1 MPPKIVIPCRSLGE
15 SVDQCPDCVKHVHAT
30 ASRKKKLRCHRTSRR
45 PSCLCAVCSSLP
57 PLPQQPEIVS
67 RQRRSGRR
75 QKRAASGAGPGDY
88 REDAQTTEAARV
100 SQFRSKKSRRARA
113 EEARMDGMDTT
124 IQNAD
129 DMDVDGD
136 NFPLDIDHD
145 GTLVLSA
152 PACCMRHY

>member
-1 MPPKIVIPCRSLGE
+1 MSGLCRA
-15 SVDQCPDCVKHVHAT
+15 CDCNGLPQKET
-30 ASRKKKLRCHRTSRR
+30 AMSSNNKEARL
-45 PSCLCAVCSSLP
+45 PVCSP
-57 PLPQQPEIVS
+57 MPEQPES
-67 RQRRSGRR
+67 RIESGRQSRSGRR
-75 QKRAASGAGPGDY
+75 EKRAASAAAHAGNY
-88 REDAQTTEAARV
+88 REDAQTTEAARH

-152 PACCMRHY
+152 PACCMRHC

>member
-1 MPPKIVIPCRSLGE
+1 MSGLCRASARSGLPQE
-15 SVDQCPDCVKHVHAT
+15 ETAMSSHIKEAKLPVRCVYFPASTAT
-30 ASRKKKLRCHRTSRR
+30 ATRNCQQAKAIWTQAKAGCKCGWSWGLQRGRANYRTARK
-45 PSCLCAVCSSLP
+45 
-57 PLPQQPEIVS
+57 
-67 RQRRSGRR
+67 
-75 QKRAASGAGPGDY
+75 
-88 REDAQTTEAARV
+88 

-152 PACCMRHY
+152 PACCMRNY